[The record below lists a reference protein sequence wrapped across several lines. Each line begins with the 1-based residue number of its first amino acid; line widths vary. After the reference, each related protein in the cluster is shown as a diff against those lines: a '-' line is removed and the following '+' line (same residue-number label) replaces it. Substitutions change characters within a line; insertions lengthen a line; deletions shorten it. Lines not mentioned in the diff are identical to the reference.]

1 VIPPGLASSLRRT
14 ARIAVER
21 PRAGL
26 WTLLALT
33 CALFAAA
40 VAAIAAAS
48 IDRWVAARPGP
59 VASMVV
65 YLGEGVDEAR
75 AAALAGELRRL
86 PGVRGAELV
95 PAAESARRLQAAL
108 GAEPALL
115 EGIDP
120 AALPASVEVTLAP
133 AARDAVATSPSV
145 RALRG
150 AAGVAD
156 VVVDEPADG
165 RLARALVAGR
175 ALAWTG
181 AALLAGLAVI
191 VVLAAV
197 RVRLDRGHRELAVA
211 RLLGAG
217 PGFLVVPTALAGA
230 LSGLVAAALAAL
242 GVGLGVH
249 LHGEA
254 YGGALIAHLA
264 VPGATELAAFLAAG
278 AVLGGLG
285 GGLAGASRVAG

>member
-1 VIPPGLASSLRRT
+1 
-14 ARIAVER
+14 
-21 PRAGL
+21 
-26 WTLLALT
+26 
-33 CALFAAA
+33 
-40 VAAIAAAS
+40 
-48 IDRWVAARPGP
+48 
-59 VASMVV
+59 
-65 YLGEGVDEAR
+65 
-75 AAALAGELRRL
+75 
-86 PGVRGAELV
+86 
-95 PAAESARRLQAAL
+95 
-108 GAEPALL
+108 
-115 EGIDP
+115 
-120 AALPASVEVTLAP
+120 
-133 AARDAVATSPSV
+133 V